1 MHDTAWNQPS
11 VGASP
16 LPRAILIV
24 LHLTLTLRLHT
35 TIKIMSTISQ
45 RSRPWQYGSLGS
57 SPELTGTGSGN
68 VCSNW
73 SELREFNLHIGGC
86 HLSQLALMVAENVRR
101 TLTLYDW
108 AIRSRCVQSNSD

>member
-24 LHLTLTLRLHT
+24 HLTLTLRPHT

-57 SPELTGTGSGN
+57 SPELTGTNSGN

-73 SELREFNLHIGGC
+73 SELRESNLHIGGC

-101 TLTLYDW
+101 MLTL
-108 AIRSRCVQSNSD
+108 

>member
-57 SPELTGTGSGN
+57 SPELTGTGTGN
-68 VCSNW
+68 VSSNW
-73 SELREFNLHIGGC
+73 SELREFNPHIGGC
-86 HLSQLALMVAENVRR
+86 HLSQFALIVAENVRR
-101 TLTLYDW
+101 TLTL
-108 AIRSRCVQSNSD
+108 